1 MTLSKFAKAEY
12 VNRVKRDFDDWSV
25 AKELT
30 ASQVTRE
37 LRQLRPI
44 PNFSLEPRLHQ
55 KVCFLL
61 GMAFPEFLFF
71 GDTGVGKTS
80 IVLNILRQKKRQ
92 KELGRALVVVPNVA
106 NIENWEQ
113 ECEKHTPDLN
123 LVPLYGGTVE
133 RVDILNENMDG
144 DVYVINYAGLTYLA
158 TEKNTIPTK
167 AKKKKQRVLSVQ
179 KLRALANYFD
189 GFALDESQNVKSIHS
204 LAYKILNAIAGQM
217 DYRYAMTATPFG
229 RDPQDLWSQFNLIDR
244 GETFGT
250 TLGMFREIF
259 FTTKRN
265 YWGGYEHTFKQ
276 KQEVLLQRMIRHKSI
291 RYMADEC
298 VDMPDKNY
306 QTINARFPGGA
317 EKYCKALLKEIID
330 TASGR
335 TEKKS
340 AFIKMRQISSGFIR
354 INDKAGDVDIVFKEN
369 PKLEKLM
376 DFLERIPEPHKIIV
390 FNELIKSGDLVRDAL
405 NAEGIVHARLYSGT
419 KDPRAEI
426 AKFKTDP
433 ECRVLLAN
441 SKSGGTGLN
450 LQVANYVIFYE
461 SPTSAIVRH
470 QAEGRAYRQ
479 GQPHKVFFIDLVV
492 DGTFDHKIL
501 SYQKEGKDLLEC
513 LLDGKVAR
521 QELLNLGKV

>member
-1 MTLSKFAKAEY
+1 M
-12 VNRVKRDFDDWSV
+12 NRDFDDWAV

-30 ASQVTRE
+30 AAEVQRE
-37 LRQLRPI
+37 LDHLRPK
-44 PNFSLEPRLHQ
+44 PNFILEPRLHQ
-55 KVCFLL
+55 KVCFML
-61 GMAFPEFLFF
+61 GCAFPYFLFF

-80 IVLNILRQKKRQ
+80 IMLNVMRQKKLQ
-92 KELGRALVVVPNVA
+92 GELGRALVVVPNVA

-123 LVPLYGGTVE
+123 LVPLYGGTEE
-133 RVDILNENMDG
+133 RVDILDETTDG

-167 AKKKKQRVLSVQ
+167 TKKKKQRVVVAY
-179 KLRALANYFD
+179 KLRALTDYFN
-189 GFALDESQNVKSIHS
+189 GFVLDESQNVKSIHS
-204 LAYKILNAIAGQM
+204 LAYKILNAMAGQM
-217 DYRYAMTATPFG
+217 EYRYALTATPFG
-229 RDPQDLWSQFNLIDR
+229 RDPQDLWPQFNLVDR

-250 TLGMFREIF
+250 TLSMFREIF
-259 FTTKRN
+259 FTTQKN
-265 YWGGYEHTFKQ
+265 YWGGYEHTFKP
-276 KQEVLLQRMIRHKSI
+276 KQEPLLQRMLRHKSL

-298 VDMPDKNY
+298 IDMPDKNY
-306 QTINARFPGGA
+306 QTIRARFPGGA

-335 TEKKS
+335 TEKKN

-354 INDKAGDVDIVFKEN
+354 INDKGGDVDIVFKEN

-376 DFLERIPEPHKIIV
+376 DLLERIPEPHKIIV

-405 NAEGIVHARLYSGT
+405 DAEGMSHARLYSGT

-433 ECRVLLAN
+433 ECRILLAN

-479 GQPHKVFFIDLVV
+479 GQPHKVFFTDLVV
-492 DGTFDHKIL
+492 DGTFDQKVL
-501 SYQKEGKDLLEC
+501 SYQQEGKDLLEC
-513 LLDGKVAR
+513 LLDGEV
-521 QELLNLGKV
+521 QLDFL